1 MARVTAKVI
10 RKPRTQA
17 VLRDYEGDLRA
28 LVGRAANLVRNT
40 AVQSINQGAKSG
52 VIYEKYNPRRT
63 HRASAAGEPPA
74 TDTGQLVRSITMS
87 VEGTEG
93 EVVGV
98 IRASAPYAAMLEF
111 GTSNIAPRPYMQPGL
126 ESQRRKIEEM
136 FKKGGLIK

>member
-1 MARVTAKVI
+1 MSIKNLLSFQRRFRKRVVENPEHNAERLI
-10 RKPRTQA
+10 A
-17 VLRDYEGDLRA
+17 
-28 LVGRAANLVRNT
+28 RAAMMVQGRIVDSIQRDPKT
-40 AVQSINQGAKSG
+40 GAVYGNHQ
-52 VIYEKYNPRRT
+52 
-63 HRASAAGEPPA
+63 ASAPGQPPA

>member
-1 MARVTAKVI
+1 MSIKNLLSFQRRFRKRVVENPEHNAERLI
-10 RKPRTQA
+10 A
-17 VLRDYEGDLRA
+17 
-28 LVGRAANLVRNT
+28 RAAMMVQGRIVDSIQRDPKT
-40 AVQSINQGAKSG
+40 GAVYGNHQ
-52 VIYEKYNPRRT
+52 
-63 HRASAAGEPPA
+63 ASAPGQPPA

-87 VEGTEG
+87 VEGTDG

-136 FKKGGLIK
+136 FRKGGLIK

>member
-1 MARVTAKVI
+1 MSIKNLLSFQRRFRKRVVENPEHNAERLI
-10 RKPRTQA
+10 A
-17 VLRDYEGDLRA
+17 
-28 LVGRAANLVRNT
+28 RAAMM
-40 AVQSINQGAKSG
+40 VQGRIVDSIQRDPKTG
-52 VIYEKYNPRRT
+52 VVYGN
-63 HRASAAGEPPA
+63 HQASAPGQPPA

>member
-1 MARVTAKVI
+1 MSIKNLLSFQRRFRKRVVENPEHNAERLI
-10 RKPRTQA
+10 A
-17 VLRDYEGDLRA
+17 
-28 LVGRAANLVRNT
+28 RAAMMVQGRIVDSIQRDPKT
-40 AVQSINQGAKSG
+40 GAVYGNHQ
-52 VIYEKYNPRRT
+52 
-63 HRASAAGEPPA
+63 ASAPGQPPA
-74 TDTGQLVRSITMS
+74 TDTGQLVRSIQWN

-136 FKKGGLIK
+136 FRKGGLIK